1 MYFIAS
7 SIISTHSWSK
17 LNTIIYIFPH
27 LVYCGC
33 VSVTGIMSHVEVT
46 RGLKPAFFTLKRIQT
61 FTHHVKM
68 IEKVQLYYIVKHKFR
83 KQNSNVN
90 KRPPPPPSQYI
101 QQNSK

>member
-1 MYFIAS
+1 
-7 SIISTHSWSK
+7 
-17 LNTIIYIFPH
+17 
-27 LVYCGC
+27 
-33 VSVTGIMSHVEVT
+33 
-46 RGLKPAFFTLKRIQT
+46 
-61 FTHHVKM
+61 M